1 MPIVIFHMF
10 SFPNVF
16 AGKAF
21 TNTMTIGEDFMTT
34 ITFIDFKEKSS
45 SFPWVRAGLLAAN
58 LQSPICKDG
67 IGKLLLKT
75 DVEKL
80 KAPAMRAN
88 LASCEANLAHGYT
101 IVQKHGL
108 HATRDGRNLF
118 ARFLVRSILYLTK
131 KQHKSRDEIQF
142 ENLGEISST
151 FSQELHDLLNGTNTA
166 APSSSSTAEQ
176 EVPESFQECVL
187 CLKYFIKHTVLPSF
201 LSILSLKHDCWQE
214 SSDAKL
220 IAKRK
225 WGLEENTF
233 YHRKG
238 DLKHWQFKSITDTVA
253 TFVHMP
259 LFPPKDGQ
267 PWKMEVELDE
277 LKDVKK
283 AATEPPQLLLSQA
296 VQDLLPESL
305 GSFHQE
311 KLKAEATIAMTQLYH
326 E

>member
-1 MPIVIFHMF
+1 MPIAIFHMS

-34 ITFIDFKEKSS
+34 IAFIGFKEKSS

-187 CLKYFIKHTVLPSF
+187 CLKIFYPAHSA
-201 LSILSLKHDCWQE
+201 SILLVNFIFETC
-214 SSDAKL
+214 
-220 IAKRK
+220 
-225 WGLEENTF
+225 
-233 YHRKG
+233 
-238 DLKHWQFKSITDTVA
+238 
-253 TFVHMP
+253 
-259 LFPPKDGQ
+259 
-267 PWKMEVELDE
+267 
-277 LKDVKK
+277 
-283 AATEPPQLLLSQA
+283 LLAGEQ
-296 VQDLLPESL
+296 
-305 GSFHQE
+305 
-311 KLKAEATIAMTQLYH
+311 
-326 E
+326 

>member
-1 MPIVIFHMF
+1 
-10 SFPNVF
+10 
-16 AGKAF
+16 
-21 TNTMTIGEDFMTT
+21 
-34 ITFIDFKEKSS
+34 
-45 SFPWVRAGLLAAN
+45 
-58 LQSPICKDG
+58 
-67 IGKLLLKT
+67 
-75 DVEKL
+75 
-80 KAPAMRAN
+80 MRAN

-101 IVQKHGL
+101 ILQKHGL

-118 ARFLVRSILYLTK
+118 ARYLVRSILYLTK

-187 CLKYFIKHTVLPSF
+187 CLKYFIQHTVLPSF
-201 LSILSLKHDCWQE
+201 LSNLSLKHVCWQE

-283 AATEPPQLLLSQA
+283 AATEPPQLLLGQA
-296 VQDLLPESL
+296 MQDLLPESL